1 MANTIMSAKN
11 SFQDGLLLDF
21 SPENSKATS
30 MTAALNATLVT
41 FNGNEMSLQNDMGN
55 GRVETAFLP
64 EGYVPVGSC
73 EFGDIIYI
81 VSYNPLI
88 NKSQIGCFPSPERNI
103 SSEELGGLQQSLS
116 WKDFQEGDTTPN
128 GELKASSVKKILYDN
143 RDMTPG
149 DKYIIYSS
157 DLKQTSN
164 NQYLSD
170 YGNKIHEHGEFPKLA
185 KIHVVSIEESGK
197 IVYLDSTTKWYDNNY
212 YLNAD
217 LEVNGGLKDIDS
229 YRTMVSS
236 AYSVFSS
243 KVSGKLALLVEL
255 EKITG
260 FSCSWEPYIDSS
272 DSLDSE
278 GLKYTNYSIYW
289 NFNWTTNNNN
299 INPDGAIL
307 VTSEWTGVDKNR
319 EGQYQNWKVNGSKIE
334 LSNTSWTYIGQL
346 PTPYNNGG
354 YQSWNFSR
362 YYKPENNI
370 SFDSFISTYS
380 YDKYLEETI
389 KDLTTGNLSIPY
401 KLSICRNESIPQEG
415 SYYVNCTNVIDSK
428 YYTQDINGAVRE
440 ITATSLKDDFVNNY
454 FHYPIVKKF
463 ASFNIP
469 TKQILNVNGETIE
482 KTPNISNLI
491 YHYEVA
497 PTMPYGIL
505 REFTQEGYI
514 DFSKI
519 GTKSIALNT
528 WKYYNYENT
537 STLTWGME
545 AYTEPGKGISEV
557 VFEFYDNQRF
567 VAAYHTKGKN
577 SYNGVFT
584 EYITLSESGSNYKLN
599 NVDHKGVVHTHK
611 GLEVAENDRVQGI
624 NYIKEGNKYYQDDS
638 GTLYPNLLYLVK
650 IIIKYCNKGVLDEY
664 IETDD
669 SYIEDYRWFWTNTMF
684 NEYYYQVNDFKKL
697 QFNLNLDCNAI
708 YDYKNSG
715 SISDTVLYQGVP
727 NSDTT
732 VIASNEHTQLKA
744 NVTYI
749 NQGSNTS
756 SDTNGN
762 IQCKLQAGLTNS
774 YNTFNLEEKGLSN
787 INVTTYLGSSS
798 VTSSIEQPKVISTED
813 LGYVFPGIYPL
824 QEKPETINDVNY
836 VAKLTSEHGNNLH
849 TLLKTSQSGSGDEIN
864 ITGAS
869 YKKYTN
875 TFSLTFPSIYADS
888 EETINYLTSTGQA
901 TPESGVLCKKI
912 TKNLKDVEYNYGN
925 SSIFFTLTG
934 VIYSKFYEL
943 RQLLSTD
950 VKVVKPLLY
959 DDQDLQKYNMYFSDS
974 NKCFYF
980 NQFGG
985 ICIGD
990 DDDGGT
996 RTRIRFYKQ
1005 DIDLNTGRIS
1015 KLDSPI
1021 HKYEAYKEAHRFWSD
1036 EIQQFDESLRAPN
1049 VYPGITPFLL
1059 VRHDSFGK
1067 DYAISKGIVDS
1078 PGTTTTESYEM
1089 KKYFE
1094 SFITNFNK
1102 NEESAMHA
1110 DLQGATNNNTFVV
1123 LALKSTNDC
1132 LHLLNTF
1139 IPVQYSGYANNRYV
1153 SQNIRYS
1160 STATG
1165 EYRPTTVGD
1174 AVASLLMNLYYT
1186 TGSTETTTYLGTSNF
1201 IYLDNHQYIFNKDII
1216 YKLEIIDKN
1225 STEQMI
1231 TILGLKYQDYLQ
1243 KVIQNAGYSYDTLKK
1258 DYNVNL
1264 IINSIQKN
1272 CPIQFQFGYITPVQ
1286 QLDTKPQQVIKCSDG
1301 SVITSNIGFV
1311 NNRLYAQNTSNP
1323 TEFNRIEGGFFN
1335 YYPYQTF
1342 NYSAGSQYIGTRTN
1356 TLINNSY
1363 ISKNFVL
1370 EEDQLMCKNTNSNNI
1385 ANNNAISINGKEE
1398 WWSGITPIVKQECLL
1413 TMGEVV

>member
-260 FSCSWEPYIDSS
+260 FSCSWEPYVSAT
-272 DSLDSE
+272 
-278 GLKYTNYSIYW
+278 TNTHTTYDIYW

-307 VTSEWTGVDKNR
+307 VTSEWTGVDKNK
-319 EGQYQNWKVNGSKIE
+319 EGQYQEWVVNDSKIE
-334 LSNTSWTYIGQL
+334 LSSTSWKDINQL
-346 PTPYNNGG
+346 PIPYNNGG

-557 VFEFYDNQRF
+557 VFEFYDNQGF

-684 NEYYYQVNDFKKL
+684 NEYYYQVNDFKEL
-697 QFNLNLDCNAI
+697 QFTLGLDGNIVYSTTNNWKVEKSTYEGSASGSVNIGDEYKTLSATVQHINQDGSKDGNIKMGVQGGLVNSYNCFNLLKKTIGKINTKFYYGLEYLENSPEQPNIIFSEQQSSVFNGVYPVNSDKYAGKVSGNTSDILNKLVNSPTQGTGEDLWGSEDSYKQYVNDFHLEPDNKDYTSIGNLESGKLEYIKKDGSSSGELSDFKTYTTTLDKVLYDDRYLNLTFSGIHYSKYYYTTKKEAKSGILRPFVLTDSDLSEYKIEYNNTTKEFYYNKAVMFAIGNEGGDNTWIRGCLGTFSNSNNCTEATPIIGTNADGNDKDDGGGDKDI
-708 YDYKNSG
+708 PATLFLSVNSDLLLETFKFLFPMVVAHRGGWGTKFREAHKGNTPVSENVEIKTGNYTDYQLGGTLIGIASDSTMEPGDHFLGKTASGDKNALTRFIPYVMGYLTQFYYLTSGEFEIDVPGNFVYLDKNSITYSRDIVLEMKTDSSSNNNDLILFLG
-715 SISDTVLYQGVP
+715 FKPFSVYLQEVLDNCPGTNHEQKSNNALNVKLKLEGCLKTCPISFKFDYIPPTLQYISSNYTQVQSCFSEIPKMVSQGFQPDTIYGWDFSSKSFKHARECYNMNISNYTLSGISIVGTTTNNNVYVNKQSSQLAIDQGKYLTFRNIP
-727 NSDTT
+727 
-732 VIASNEHTQLKA
+732 
-744 NVTYI
+744 VTY
-749 NQGSNTS
+749 NGSNT
-756 SDTNGN
+756 
-762 IQCKLQAGLTNS
+762 
-774 YNTFNLEEKGLSN
+774 Y
-787 INVTTYLGSSS
+787 
-798 VTSSIEQPKVISTED
+798 
-813 LGYVFPGIYPL
+813 
-824 QEKPETINDVNY
+824 TIRTHKDF
-836 VAKLTSEHGNNLH
+836 AMNNF
-849 TLLKTSQSGSGDEIN
+849 KT
-864 ITGAS
+864 
-869 YKKYTN
+869 
-875 TFSLTFPSIYADS
+875 
-888 EETINYLTSTGQA
+888 
-901 TPESGVLCKKI
+901 
-912 TKNLKDVEYNYGN
+912 
-925 SSIFFTLTG
+925 
-934 VIYSKFYEL
+934 
-943 RQLLSTD
+943 
-950 VKVVKPLLY
+950 
-959 DDQDLQKYNMYFSDS
+959 
-974 NKCFYF
+974 
-980 NQFGG
+980 
-985 ICIGD
+985 
-990 DDDGGT
+990 
-996 RTRIRFYKQ
+996 
-1005 DIDLNTGRIS
+1005 
-1015 KLDSPI
+1015 
-1021 HKYEAYKEAHRFWSD
+1021 
-1036 EIQQFDESLRAPN
+1036 
-1049 VYPGITPFLL
+1049 
-1059 VRHDSFGK
+1059 
-1067 DYAISKGIVDS
+1067 
-1078 PGTTTTESYEM
+1078 
-1089 KKYFE
+1089 
-1094 SFITNFNK
+1094 
-1102 NEESAMHA
+1102 
-1110 DLQGATNNNTFVV
+1110 
-1123 LALKSTNDC
+1123 
-1132 LHLLNTF
+1132 
-1139 IPVQYSGYANNRYV
+1139 
-1153 SQNIRYS
+1153 
-1160 STATG
+1160 
-1165 EYRPTTVGD
+1165 
-1174 AVASLLMNLYYT
+1174 
-1186 TGSTETTTYLGTSNF
+1186 
-1201 IYLDNHQYIFNKDII
+1201 
-1216 YKLEIIDKN
+1216 
-1225 STEQMI
+1225 
-1231 TILGLKYQDYLQ
+1231 GLKYY
-1243 KVIQNAGYSYDTLKK
+1243 G
-1258 DYNVNL
+1258 
-1264 IINSIQKN
+1264 
-1272 CPIQFQFGYITPVQ
+1272 
-1286 QLDTKPQQVIKCSDG
+1286 
-1301 SVITSNIGFV
+1301 
-1311 NNRLYAQNTSNP
+1311 
-1323 TEFNRIEGGFFN
+1323 
-1335 YYPYQTF
+1335 
-1342 NYSAGSQYIGTRTN
+1342 
-1356 TLINNSY
+1356 
-1363 ISKNFVL
+1363 
-1370 EEDQLMCKNTNSNNI
+1370 
-1385 ANNNAISINGKEE
+1385 
-1398 WWSGITPIVKQECLL
+1398 
-1413 TMGEVV
+1413 

>member
-170 YGNKIHEHGEFPKLA
+170 YGNKIHEHEEFPKLA

-217 LEVNGGLKDIDS
+217 LEVNGELKDIDS

-260 FSCSWEPYIDSS
+260 FSCSWEPYVSAT
-272 DSLDSE
+272 
-278 GLKYTNYSIYW
+278 TNTHTTYDIYW
-289 NFNWTTNNNN
+289 NFNWTTDNNN

-319 EGQYQNWKVNGSKIE
+319 EGQYQNWTVNGSKIE
-334 LSNTSWTYIGQL
+334 LSSTSWTYIGQL
-346 PTPYNNGG
+346 PTPYNKGG
-354 YQSWNFSR
+354 YQSWDFSR
-362 YYKPENNI
+362 HYKPENTI
-370 SFDSFISTYS
+370 SFDTFIKDYD
-380 YDKYLEETI
+380 YDKYLSETI
-389 KDLTTGNLSIPY
+389 KNLMSGNLSEPY
-401 KLSICRNESIPQEG
+401 KLNINRNNSIPQEG

-557 VFEFYDNQRF
+557 VFEFYDNQGF

-584 EYITLSESGSNYKLN
+584 EYITLNESGSNYKLN
-599 NVDHKGVVHTHK
+599 NVPAFPEYEIIDGKKIPKPQYHK
-611 GLEVAENDRVQGI
+611 GLEVLGKDAVDGVV
-624 NYIKEGNKYYQDDS
+624 YLDSSKNKVTGKLNPNTTYYQDDS

-650 IIIKYCNKGVLDEY
+650 IIVKYCNKGILDEY
-664 IETDD
+664 IEPENDKSND
-669 SYIEDYRWFWTNTMF
+669 VIIDYRWFWTNTMF
-684 NEYYYQVNDFKKL
+684 NEYYYQVNDFKGL
-697 QFNLNLDCNAI
+697 QFTLNLNGEAI
-708 YDYKNSG
+708 FESTSDWKIESSQYIAADDFSNPINSTNLYKSLSANVQH
-715 SISDTVLYQGVP
+715 INQKDP
-727 NSDTT
+727 
-732 VIASNEHTQLKA
+732 KA
-744 NVTYI
+744 NICMAIRT
-749 NQGSNTS
+749 
-756 SDTNGN
+756 
-762 IQCKLQAGLTNS
+762 GLIDS
-774 YNTFNLEEKGLSN
+774 YNTFN
-787 INVTTYLGSSS
+787 INRKLIDDIDSKIFLGDD
-798 VTSSIEQPKVISTED
+798 IINNFPEQPRTIFSEEENVIFS
-813 LGYVFPGIYPL
+813 GIYP
-824 QEKPETINDVNY
+824 INS
-836 VAKLTSEHGNNLH
+836 K
-849 TLLKTSQSGSGDEIN
+849 
-864 ITGAS
+864 
-869 YKKYTN
+869 
-875 TFSLTFPSIYADS
+875 
-888 EETINYLTSTGQA
+888 
-901 TPESGVLCKKI
+901 
-912 TKNLKDVEYNYGN
+912 
-925 SSIFFTLTG
+925 TLTG
-934 VIYSKFYEL
+934 AVDSTTSNTLNTLVGSNVTGTGKELSEDDTSYLSYVNNYSLYIDKDLSDEEIEYVKSSNGEIIKGTYPGLTVFLSQCHYDETLNKVDPNKAINFIFKGIHYSKYYYFNVLETQATSVLKSFVTNVSDLEKYALGIYNNSIQYTKMYLCSIREKGGAATRFSSNIVTFQGNKLSSKITETYTSEIEDDDNISIYDALLVDSDNILDNFKFLFPFGFGWNTSGAQVEASKNGIVVSSNREVKEGTTYTSKDLGGTLAGITIKGNIEPGDYMRSENSLTRFTPIVLGYLTQLFY
-943 RQLLSTD
+943 LSDD
-950 VKVVKPLLY
+950 VNN
-959 DDQDLQKYNMYFSDS
+959 QNMYYPDNYVYLEDNYSQYSRDIILSMKAPEKANNIILMSGIYYDEYLTQVQANVPNGNGLSEVFNSKNVNLQLKSVSKTCPIQIRLNYIKPFTTKASATRNTFVKSLFSDIPS
-974 NKCFYF
+974 
-980 NQFGG
+980 
-985 ICIGD
+985 
-990 DDDGGT
+990 
-996 RTRIRFYKQ
+996 
-1005 DIDLNTGRIS
+1005 
-1015 KLDSPI
+1015 
-1021 HKYEAYKEAHRFWSD
+1021 
-1036 EIQQFDESLRAPN
+1036 
-1049 VYPGITPFLL
+1049 
-1059 VRHDSFGK
+1059 
-1067 DYAISKGIVDS
+1067 
-1078 PGTTTTESYEM
+1078 TTSQ
-1089 KKYFE
+1089 
-1094 SFITNFNK
+1094 NFNK
-1102 NEESAMHA
+1102 
-1110 DLQGATNNNTFVV
+1110 DTIYYYDFNTGEFSNIKN
-1123 LALKSTNDC
+1123 A
-1132 LHLLNTF
+1132 
-1139 IPVQYSGYANNRYV
+1139 Y
-1153 SQNIRYS
+1153 NIRKITNYNIDS
-1160 STATG
+1160 NNIISIS
-1165 EYRPTTVGD
+1165 
-1174 AVASLLMNLYYT
+1174 AS
-1186 TGSTETTTYLGTSNF
+1186 
-1201 IYLDNHQYIFNKDII
+1201 
-1216 YKLEIIDKN
+1216 
-1225 STEQMI
+1225 
-1231 TILGLKYQDYLQ
+1231 
-1243 KVIQNAGYSYDTLKK
+1243 
-1258 DYNVNL
+1258 
-1264 IINSIQKN
+1264 
-1272 CPIQFQFGYITPVQ
+1272 
-1286 QLDTKPQQVIKCSDG
+1286 
-1301 SVITSNIGFV
+1301 
-1311 NNRLYAQNTSNP
+1311 NN
-1323 TEFNRIEGGFFN
+1323 
-1335 YYPYQTF
+1335 YQTF
-1342 NYSAGSQYIGTRTN
+1342 SIYNTKDLLTIDNECITFKSTPAPGTN
-1356 TLINNSY
+1356 TYSVKVTK
-1363 ISKNFVL
+1363 SV
-1370 EEDQLMCKNTNSNNI
+1370 
-1385 ANNNAISINGKEE
+1385 
-1398 WWSGITPIVKQECLL
+1398 SGDSSRKL
-1413 TMGEVV
+1413 TDFKSGLYFYRN